1 MDSSKEF
8 ILSINDELII
18 STKEPLTEYRKKIL
32 SDLYAP
38 IIGTVSAN
46 LYISMFNFV
55 DSGEIESNVITHKTL
70 FSRLFINQVEEFL
83 KARHQ
88 LEALGILDAY
98 LKEDKNG
105 VIYIYQLK
113 EVADP
118 YDFLTNPIL
127 EELLKSNLGIDEFN
141 RVVAEL
147 LVHRYDLEGCQKITK
162 SFDEEF
168 QVSKKTSES
177 KYRNYWV
184 SSRNKGINL
193 KERHFDYEYLM
204 ILLESLDLLDKSIV
218 KSVEFYDKVNRLSFM
233 YGLNVEEML
242 EAIKCSIDQNGDLN
256 YEVLNINV
264 KYQYDQKNQIIKI
277 RPITVKT
284 NSNDRL
290 INILENT
297 PPKDIVENKYGT
309 ALTSSEVEMF
319 EKLLATTNLPLG
331 VLNVLIIY
339 VISSKNGEIPSYNYF
354 LRVANS
360 WIRGGIKTTLMALD
374 KISGNVPKQ
383 STSKPKPVKQTASW
397 YGEYLE
403 QEKKKLEN
411 NKEETNESL
420 EDLDKFFKSN
430 TK

>member
-38 IIGTVSAN
+38 IIGTVSTN

-55 DSGEIESNVITHKTL
+55 DSGEIESNLITHKIL
-70 FSRLFINQVEEFL
+70 FSRLFINQVDEFL

-88 LEALGILDAY
+88 LEALGILDVY

-141 RVVAEL
+141 RVVSEL

-218 KSVEFYDKVNRLSFM
+218 STTPLFTL
-233 YGLNVEEML
+233 
-242 EAIKCSIDQNGDLN
+242 QH
-256 YEVLNINV
+256 
-264 KYQYDQKNQIIKI
+264 
-277 RPITVKT
+277 
-284 NSNDRL
+284 NS
-290 INILENT
+290 
-297 PPKDIVENKYGT
+297 
-309 ALTSSEVEMF
+309 LTSLTFKVVD
-319 EKLLATTNLPLG
+319 KL
-331 VLNVLIIY
+331 
-339 VISSKNGEIPSYNYF
+339 K
-354 LRVANS
+354 
-360 WIRGGIKTTLMALD
+360 
-374 KISGNVPKQ
+374 
-383 STSKPKPVKQTASW
+383 
-397 YGEYLE
+397 
-403 QEKKKLEN
+403 
-411 NKEETNESL
+411 
-420 EDLDKFFKSN
+420 
-430 TK
+430 